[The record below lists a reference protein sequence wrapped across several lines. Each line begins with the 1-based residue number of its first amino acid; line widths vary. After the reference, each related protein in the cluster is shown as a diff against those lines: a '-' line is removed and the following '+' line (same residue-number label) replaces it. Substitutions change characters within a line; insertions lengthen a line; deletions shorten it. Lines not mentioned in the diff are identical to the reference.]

1 MTKNKMA
8 TEITEKIGAI
18 LLKKTL
24 NASGRNIAITGMHA
38 GQAPSN
44 MPVSDPANPVCALST
59 EQRVATFLL

>member
-8 TEITEKIGAI
+8 MEITEKIGAT

-38 GQAPSN
+38 GQGLMLKVYN
-44 MPVSDPANPVCALST
+44 
-59 EQRVATFLL
+59 F